1 MQLAGNLDLL
11 MLLLLEEEVTATP
24 SLSPETALLS
34 LSHNRTNLLFQRFVW
49 INKWVERVE
58 EDKIKKEGS
67 FSFDGGWV
75 GLGWVSENKNK
86 KR

>member
-1 MQLAGNLDLL
+1 
-11 MLLLLEEEVTATP
+11 
-24 SLSPETALLS
+24 
-34 LSHNRTNLLFQRFVW
+34 LFQRFVW